1 MKNLG
6 KAISSVMVITLI
18 CRALALVSNQF
29 YISYFGASDTQLNIY
44 SYAVSVPNII
54 FNSLG
59 TAISTVVIPIFAALM
74 AEKKKGEADKFA
86 SNVLTIFGSIILGL
100 IAIGMCLA
108 PILPKFTDF
117 NSGANYDFTV
127 KALMIIM
134 PVMLFYGISYVFQG
148 ILQSLGSFSIVAAVS
163 LPSSLI
169 IIAYV
174 ALFADKYGVTG
185 LLWATFLGLFM
196 QAAILIPPAIKKG
209 FKFTLGFD
217 LKNPHIRQAFSL
229 IGPVLLGSG
238 AFQINMFYNVTLI
251 ANFEN
256 TVTLLTFVQNLVL
269 NTVLAVVYSVTA
281 VLYPKMTTELA
292 EGNREG
298 YKNTLTG
305 GINSFVFLFLPAT
318 VGMVLVRNPLLNLI
332 SGYGKMTAQDIDTAG
347 IILALYSCA
356 FVSIALKELLDRA
369 FFAGKDTK
377 IPAVCGFIT
386 IITNVIF
393 SQIAIRFIGAYGVP
407 LSYTLSSFSACGF
420 LLVKMRGKI
429 GTYGKE
435 SVKNLVVSVISAS
448 LMGVAVWLT
457 NNMMPSL
464 GGIIGRVI
472 ALGVPV
478 MAGVIVYGI
487 CSIVFR
493 NPVAMSVIGK
503 LKRR

>member
-1 MKNLG
+1 MKKSLG
-6 KAISSVMVITLI
+6 KAISSVMLITLI
-18 CRALALVSNQF
+18 CRVLALVSNQF
-29 YISYFGASDTQLNIY
+29 YLSWFGASDTQLNIY

-74 AEKKKGEADKFA
+74 AEKKKDEADKFA
-86 SNVLTIFGSIILGL
+86 SNVLTVFGSIILGL

-108 PILPKFTDF
+108 PVLPKFTDF
-117 NSGANYDFTV
+117 SSGENYTFAV
-127 KALMIIM
+127 KSLMIIM
-134 PVMLFYGISYVFQG
+134 PVMLFYGVSYVFQG
-148 ILQSLGSFSIVAAVS
+148 ILQSLGSFAIVAAVS

-169 IIAYV
+169 IITYV
-174 ALFADKYGVTG
+174 TLFADKFGVTG

-209 FKFTLGFD
+209 FKFRFSYA

-229 IGPVLLGSG
+229 IGPVLIGSG

-292 EGNREG
+292 EGNKEG
-298 YKNTLTG
+298 YKSTLTG
-305 GINSFVFLFLPAT
+305 GIDSFVFLFLPAT

-369 FFAGKDTK
+369 FFADKQTK

-386 IITNVIF
+386 VITNIIF
-393 SQIAIRFIGAYGVP
+393 SQIAIRFIGAYGIP
-407 LSYTLSSFSACGF
+407 LAYTLSSFSACGF
-420 LLVKMRGKI
+420 LLIKMRGKI
-429 GTYGKE
+429 GAYGKD
-435 SVKNLVVSVISAS
+435 SVKNLTVSVISA
-448 LMGVAVWLT
+448 LCMGVVVWLV
-457 NNMMPSL
+457 NGFMPEID
-464 GGIIGRVI
+464 GIIGRVI
-472 ALGVPV
+472 NLGVPV
-478 MAGVIVYGI
+478 LAGVIVYAV
-487 CSIVFR
+487 CSIIFK
-493 NPVAMSVIGK
+493 NPIAMKVI
-503 LKRR
+503 KRGQ